1 MEGLQKLLIELECK
15 IPEHELLNSSVSK
28 SSVGWHIEHI
38 LLTFNLV
45 VESISKSNPNNYK
58 RSFNF
63 NRLLVFTLNKI
74 PRGKVKAPKPVRP
87 QEDFTMES
95 LISHLEKATTNLE
108 KLSTLSSTHYFEH
121 PFLGQL
127 NLKST
132 IRFLKLHTNHH
143 LTIIKE
149 IISSKS

>member
-1 MEGLQKLLIELECK
+1 MKELKKLLIELESK
-15 IPEHELLNSSVSK
+15 IPNQELLKPSVSK
-28 SSVGWHIEHI
+28 SSVGWHIEHT

-45 VESISKSNPNNYK
+45 IGSIRKSNPDNYK

-74 PRGKVKAPKPVRP
+74 PRGKVKAPALVRP

-95 LISHLEKATTNLE
+95 LKIHLEKAAANLE
-108 KLSTLSSTHYFEH
+108 KLSTLSTNHYFEH

-127 NLKST
+127 NLKPT

-143 LTIIKE
+143 INIIKE
-149 IISSKS
+149 IISS